1 MSTYEAT
8 YCNTNTDLQFIE
20 PNINDYNLRR
30 VLPGDWVASGTTN
43 LYYLYSAGYVKQ
55 LFYNGEE
62 MTSVTD
68 TPNANKEFNYATGTG
83 LLSFFLTSSSSTLLN
98 SAVIESGRDFLET
111 KQESVRKASDLCR
124 NVLPVPIYP
133 RKGVGMSSAS
143 SASTSSDWPE
153 IIVRSTAIIA
163 CADLIRPY
171 DIEKGDELMAMAM
184 NPEGTGY
191 LDMVRTGQIALSQ
204 DEGLAKHSGIIREIA
219 INANS
224 TGSIIDVRGTPGVDW
239 DVIKIIIST
248 AGTFTSG
255 SASGVKYDT
264 YVADDTGLKIDKS
277 SDAETIDGGFQ
288 DVGHGMQVRF
298 SPGVYTINDEW
309 ELEISGIVDSRT
321 MAIKYATAERI

>member
-8 YCNTNTDLQFIE
+8 YCDTNTDLQFIE
-20 PNINDYNLRR
+20 PNINNYNLRR
-30 VLPGDWVASGTTN
+30 VLPGDWVASGTTD
-43 LYYLYSAGYVKQ
+43 LYYLYSAGYVTQ

-68 TPNANKEFNYATGTG
+68 TPDANKEFNYNTSTG
-83 LLSFFLTSSSSTLLN
+83 LLSFFYESSSTSLLN
-98 SAVIESGRDFLET
+98 SAVIESGRDWYDT
-111 KQESVRKASDLCR
+111 KVEAVAKASDLCR

-133 RKGVGMSSAS
+133 RKGVGMASA
-143 SASTSSDWPE
+143 TGNDWPE

-171 DIEKGDELMAMAM
+171 DKEKGDELMAMAM

-204 DEGLAKHSGIIREIA
+204 DEGLAKHSGIIREIS
-219 INANS
+219 INASS
-224 TGSIIDVRGTPGVDW
+224 TGSVIDVRGTPSVDW
-239 DVIKIIIST
+239 DVIKIICST
-248 AGTFTSG
+248 AGTFATG
-255 SASGVKYDT
+255 SASGVKFDSF
-264 YVADDTGLKIDKS
+264 VADSTGLKISKIA
-277 SDAETIDGGFQ
+277 DAVIIDGSFQ

-309 ELEISGIVDSRT
+309 ELEVSGVLDSRT

>member
-1 MSTYEAT
+1 MSTYEAS
-8 YCNTNTDLQFIE
+8 YCDTNTDLQYIV
-20 PNINDYNLRR
+20 PDINNYNLRR
-30 VLPGDWVASGTTN
+30 VLPADWVASGTTN
-43 LYYLYSAGYVKQ
+43 LYYLYSAGYVTQ

-83 LLSFFLTSSSSTLLN
+83 LLSFYLTNSSTSLLN
-98 SAVIESGRDFLET
+98 SAVIESGRDWYDT
-111 KQESVRKASDLCR
+111 KVEAVRKASDLCR

-133 RKGVGMSSAS
+133 RKGVGMAS
-143 SASTSSDWPE
+143 STGNEYPE

-163 CADLIRPY
+163 CADLVRPF
-171 DIEKGDELMAMAM
+171 DKEKGDELMSMAM
-184 NPEGTGY
+184 NPDGTGY

-204 DEGLAKHSGIIREIA
+204 DEGLAKHSGIIREVS
-219 INANS
+219 INANT
-224 TGSIIDVRGTPGVDW
+224 TGSIIDVRGKPTVDW

-264 YVADDTGLKIDKS
+264 YVKDDTGLKIDKS
-277 SDAETIDGGFQ
+277 SNAETIDGGFQ

-298 SPGVYTINDEW
+298 SPGLYTSNDEW
-309 ELEISGIVDSRT
+309 ELEISGIIDSRT
-321 MAIKYATAERI
+321 MAVKFAEAERI

>member
-8 YCNTNTDLQFIE
+8 YCDEENDLHYIV
-20 PNINDYNLRR
+20 PDINNYNLRR
-30 VLPGDWVASGTTN
+30 VVPSDWVSSGTTD
-43 LYYLYSAGYVKQ
+43 LYYLYSAGHVTQ

-68 TPNANKEFNYATGTG
+68 TPNANKEFNYNTSTG
-83 LLSFFLTSSSSTLLN
+83 LLSFFLENSSTSLLN
-98 SAVIESGRDFLET
+98 SSVIEAGRDWYDT
-111 KQESVRKASDLCR
+111 KVEAVRKASDLCR

-133 RKGVGMSSAS
+133 RKGVGTASA
-143 SASTSSDWPE
+143 TGNDYPE

-163 CADLIRPY
+163 CADLVRPF
-171 DIEKGDELMAMAM
+171 DKEKGDELMAMAM

-204 DEGLAKHSGIIREIA
+204 DEGMAKHSGIIREVS

-224 TGSIIDVRGTPGVDW
+224 TGSVIDVRGRPSVDW
-239 DVIKIIIST
+239 DVIKIVIST

-264 YVADDTGLKIDKS
+264 FVKDDTGLKIDKS
-277 SDAETIDGGFQ
+277 SDAEVIDGGFQ

-321 MAIKYATAERI
+321 MAVKYAEAERI

>member
-1 MSTYEAT
+1 MSTYEAS
-8 YCNTNTDLQFIE
+8 YCDTNTDLQYIV
-20 PNINDYNLRR
+20 PDINNYNLRR
-30 VLPGDWVASGTTN
+30 VLPADWVASGTTN
-43 LYYLYSAGYVKQ
+43 LYYLYSAGYVTQ

-83 LLSFFLTSSSSTLLN
+83 LLSFYLTNSSTSLLN
-98 SAVIESGRDFLET
+98 SAVIESGSDWYDT
-111 KQESVRKASDLCR
+111 KVEAVRKASDLCR

-133 RKGVGMSSAS
+133 RKGVGMAS
-143 SASTSSDWPE
+143 STGNDYPE

-163 CADLIRPY
+163 CADLVRPF
-171 DIEKGDELMAMAM
+171 DKEKGDELMSMAM
-184 NPEGTGY
+184 NPDGTGY

-204 DEGLAKHSGIIREIA
+204 DEGLAKHSGIIREVS
-219 INANS
+219 INANT
-224 TGSIIDVRGTPGVDW
+224 TGSIIDVRGKPTVDW

-264 YVADDTGLKIDKS
+264 YVKDDTGLKIDKS
-277 SDAETIDGGFQ
+277 SNAETIDGGFQ

-298 SPGVYTINDEW
+298 SPGLYTSNDEW
-309 ELEISGIVDSRT
+309 ELEISGIIDSRT
-321 MAIKYATAERI
+321 MAVKFAEAERI

>member
-1 MSTYEAT
+1 MSTYEAS
-8 YCNTNTDLQFIE
+8 YCDTNTDLQYIV
-20 PNINDYNLRR
+20 PDINNYNLRR
-30 VLPGDWVASGTTN
+30 VLPADWVASGTTN
-43 LYYLYSAGYVKQ
+43 LYYLYSAGYVTQ

-83 LLSFFLTSSSSTLLN
+83 LLSFYLTNSSTSLLN
-98 SAVIESGRDFLET
+98 SAVIESGRDWYDT
-111 KQESVRKASDLCR
+111 KVEAVRKASDLCR

-133 RKGVGMSSAS
+133 RKGVGMAS
-143 SASTSSDWPE
+143 STGNDYPE

-163 CADLIRPY
+163 CADLVRPF
-171 DIEKGDELMAMAM
+171 DKEKGDELMAMAM
-184 NPEGTGY
+184 NPDGTGY

-204 DEGLAKHSGIIREIA
+204 DEGLAKHSGIIREVS
-219 INANS
+219 INANT
-224 TGSIIDVRGTPGVDW
+224 TGSIIDVRGKPTVDW

-264 YVADDTGLKIDKS
+264 YVKDDTGLKIDKS
-277 SDAETIDGGFQ
+277 SDAEVIDGGFQ

-298 SPGVYTINDEW
+298 SPGLFTISDEW

-321 MAIKYATAERI
+321 MAVKFAEAERI

>member
-1 MSTYEAT
+1 MSTYEAS
-8 YCNTNTDLQFIE
+8 YCDTNTDLQYIV
-20 PNINDYNLRR
+20 PDINNYNLRR
-30 VLPGDWVASGTTN
+30 VLPADWVASGTSN
-43 LYYLYSAGYVKQ
+43 LYYLYSAGYVTQ

-83 LLSFFLTSSSSTLLN
+83 LLSFYLTNSSTSLLN
-98 SAVIESGRDFLET
+98 SAVIESGRDWYDT
-111 KQESVRKASDLCR
+111 KVEAVRKASDLCR

-133 RKGVGMSSAS
+133 RKGVGMAS
-143 SASTSSDWPE
+143 STGNDYPE

-163 CADLIRPY
+163 CADLVRPF
-171 DIEKGDELMAMAM
+171 DKEKGDELMAMAM
-184 NPEGTGY
+184 NPDGTGY

-204 DEGLAKHSGIIREIA
+204 DEGLAKHSGIIREVS
-219 INANS
+219 INANT
-224 TGSIIDVRGTPGVDW
+224 TGSIIDVRGKPTVDW

-264 YVADDTGLKIDKS
+264 YVKDDTGLKIDKS
-277 SDAETIDGGFQ
+277 SDAEVIDGGFQ

-298 SPGVYTINDEW
+298 SPGLYTISDEW
-309 ELEISGIVDSRT
+309 ELEISGIIDSRT
-321 MAIKYATAERI
+321 MAVKFAEAERI

>member
-8 YCNTNTDLQFIE
+8 YCDEDDDLQFIE
-20 PNINDYNLRR
+20 PNINNYNLRR
-30 VLPGDWVASGTTN
+30 VVPSDWVTSGTTD
-43 LYYLYSAGYVKQ
+43 LYNLYSAGYVDQ
-55 LFYNGEE
+55 LFKDGEE
-62 MTSVTD
+62 MTKVTD
-68 TPNANKEFNYATGTG
+68 TPNAEDEFNYTASTGV
-83 LLSFFLTSSSSTLLN
+83 LQFFQGSSSSAILN
-98 SAVIESGRDFLET
+98 SLVIESGRDWNDLKVEA
-111 KQESVRKASDLCR
+111 VRKASDLVR

-133 RKGVGMSSAS
+133 RKGVGTASA
-143 SASTSSDWPE
+143 TGNNWPE

-163 CADLIRPY
+163 CSDLIRPF
-171 DIEKGDELMAMAM
+171 DKEKGDELMAMAM

-204 DEGLAKHSGIIREIA
+204 DEGLAKHSGIIREIS

-224 TGSIIDVRGTPGVDW
+224 TGSVIDVRGTPTAEW

-309 ELEISGIVDSRT
+309 ELEISGVVDSRT

>member
-1 MSTYEAT
+1 MSTYEAS
-8 YCNTNTDLQFIE
+8 YCDTNTDLQYIV
-20 PNINDYNLRR
+20 PDINNYNLRR
-30 VLPGDWVASGTTN
+30 VLPADWVASGTTN
-43 LYYLYSAGYVKQ
+43 LYYLYSAGYVTQ

-83 LLSFFLTSSSSTLLN
+83 LLSFYLTNSSTSLLN
-98 SAVIESGRDFLET
+98 SAVIESGRDWYDT
-111 KQESVRKASDLCR
+111 KVEAVRKASDLCR

-133 RKGVGMSSAS
+133 RKGVGMAS
-143 SASTSSDWPE
+143 STGNDYPE

-163 CADLIRPY
+163 CADLVRPF
-171 DIEKGDELMAMAM
+171 DKEKGDELMSMAM
-184 NPEGTGY
+184 NPDGTGY

-204 DEGLAKHSGIIREIA
+204 DEGLAKHSGIIREVS
-219 INANS
+219 INANT
-224 TGSIIDVRGTPGVDW
+224 TGSIIDVRGKPTVDW

-264 YVADDTGLKIDKS
+264 YVKDDTGLKIDKS
-277 SDAETIDGGFQ
+277 SNAEVIDGGFQ

-298 SPGVYTINDEW
+298 SPGLYTSNDEW

-321 MAIKYATAERI
+321 MAVKFAEAERI

>member
-8 YCNTNTDLQFIE
+8 YCDTNTDLQFIE
-20 PNINDYNLRR
+20 PNINNYNLRR
-30 VLPGDWVASGTTN
+30 VLPGDWVASGTTD
-43 LYYLYSAGYVKQ
+43 LYYLYSAGYVTQ

-68 TPNANKEFNYATGTG
+68 TPDANKEFNYNTSTG
-83 LLSFFLTSSSSTLLN
+83 LLSFFYESSSTSLLN
-98 SAVIESGRDFLET
+98 SAVIESGRDWYDT
-111 KQESVRKASDLCR
+111 KVEAVAKASDLCR

-133 RKGVGMSSAS
+133 RKGVGMASA
-143 SASTSSDWPE
+143 TGNDWPE

-171 DIEKGDELMAMAM
+171 DKEKGDELMAMAM

-204 DEGLAKHSGIIREIA
+204 DEGLAKHSGIIREIS
-219 INANS
+219 INASS
-224 TGSIIDVRGTPGVDW
+224 TGSIIDVRGTPSVDW

-248 AGTFTSG
+248 AGTFATG
-255 SASGVKYDT
+255 SASGVKFDSF
-264 YVADDTGLKIDKS
+264 VADSTGLKITKIA
-277 SDAETIDGGFQ
+277 DAVIIDGSFQ

-309 ELEISGIVDSRT
+309 ELEVSGVLDSRT

>member
-1 MSTYEAT
+1 MSTYEAS
-8 YCNTNTDLQFIE
+8 YCDTNTDLQYIE
-20 PNINDYNLRR
+20 PNINNYNLRR
-30 VLPGDWVASGTTN
+30 VLPGDWILSGTTD
-43 LYYLYSAGYVKQ
+43 LYYLYSAGYVTQ

-68 TPNANKEFNYATGTG
+68 TPNANKEFNYNTSTG
-83 LLSFFLTSSSSTLLN
+83 LLSFYLTSSSVTILN
-98 SAVIESGRDFLET
+98 SAVIESGRDWYDT
-111 KQESVRKASDLCR
+111 KVEAVRKASDLVR

-133 RKGVGMSSAS
+133 RKGVGMAS
-143 SASTSSDWPE
+143 STGNDYPE

-163 CADLIRPY
+163 CSDLVRPF
-171 DIEKGDELMAMAM
+171 DKEKGDELMAMAM
-184 NPEGTGY
+184 NPDGTGY

-204 DEGLAKHSGIIREIA
+204 DEGLAKHSGIIREVS
-219 INANS
+219 INANT
-224 TGSIIDVRGTPGVDW
+224 TGSIIDVRGKPTVDW

-264 YVADDTGLKIDKS
+264 YVKDDTGLKIDKS
-277 SDAETIDGGFQ
+277 SDAEVIDGGFQ

-298 SPGVYTINDEW
+298 SPGLYTISDEW

-321 MAIKYATAERI
+321 MAVKFAEAERI

>member
-1 MSTYEAT
+1 MSTYEAS
-8 YCNTNTDLQFIE
+8 YCDSNTDLQFIE
-20 PNINDYNLRR
+20 PNINNYNLRR
-30 VLPGDWVASGTTN
+30 VVPSDWVASGTTD
-43 LYYLYSAGYVKQ
+43 LYYLYSAGYVTQ
-55 LFYNGEE
+55 LFKDGEE

-83 LLSFFLTSSSSTLLN
+83 LLSFFLENSSTSLLD
-98 SAVIESGRDFLET
+98 SAVIEAGRDWYDT
-111 KQESVRKASDLCR
+111 KVEAVAKASDLVR

-133 RKGVGMSSAS
+133 RKGVGVASA
-143 SASTSSDWPE
+143 TGNDWPE

-171 DIEKGDELMAMAM
+171 DKEKGDELMAMAM

-204 DEGLAKHSGIIREIA
+204 DEGLAKHSGIIREIS
-219 INANS
+219 INASS

-309 ELEISGIVDSRT
+309 ELEVSGIVDSRT

>member
-1 MSTYEAT
+1 MSTYEAS
-8 YCNTNTDLQFIE
+8 YCDSNTDLQFIE
-20 PNINDYNLRR
+20 PNINNYNLRR
-30 VLPGDWVASGTTN
+30 VVPSDWVASGTTD
-43 LYYLYSAGYVKQ
+43 LYYLYSAGYVTQ
-55 LFYNGEE
+55 LFKDGEE

-83 LLSFFLTSSSSTLLN
+83 LLSFFLENSSTSLLD
-98 SAVIESGRDFLET
+98 SAVIEAGRDWYDT
-111 KQESVRKASDLCR
+111 KVEAVAKASDLVR

-133 RKGVGMSSAS
+133 RKGVGMASA
-143 SASTSSDWPE
+143 TGNDWPE

-171 DIEKGDELMAMAM
+171 DKEKGDELMAMAM

-219 INANS
+219 INASS

-239 DVIKIIIST
+239 DVIKIVIST

-309 ELEISGIVDSRT
+309 ELEVSGIVDSRT

>member
-8 YCNTNTDLQFIE
+8 YCDTNTDLQYIV
-20 PNINDYNLRR
+20 PDINNYNLRR
-30 VLPGDWVASGTTN
+30 VVPSDWVSSGTTD
-43 LYYLYSAGYVKQ
+43 LYYLYSAGYVTQ

-68 TPNANKEFNYATGTG
+68 TPNANKEFNYNTSTG
-83 LLSFFLTSSSSTLLN
+83 LLSFFLENSSTSLLN
-98 SAVIESGRDFLET
+98 SSVIEAGRDWYDT
-111 KQESVRKASDLCR
+111 KVEAVRKASDLCR

-133 RKGVGMSSAS
+133 RKGVGTASA
-143 SASTSSDWPE
+143 TGNDYPE

-163 CADLIRPY
+163 CADLVRPF
-171 DIEKGDELMAMAM
+171 DKEKGDELMAMAM

-204 DEGLAKHSGIIREIA
+204 DEGMAKHSGIIREVS

-224 TGSIIDVRGTPGVDW
+224 TGSVIDVRGRPSVDW
-239 DVIKIIIST
+239 DVIKIVVST

-264 YVADDTGLKIDKS
+264 FVKDDTGLKIDKS
-277 SDAETIDGGFQ
+277 SDAEIIDGGFQ

-321 MAIKYATAERI
+321 MAVKYAEAERI

>member
-8 YCNTNTDLQFIE
+8 YCDTNTDLQYIV
-20 PNINDYNLRR
+20 PDINNYNLRR
-30 VLPGDWVASGTTN
+30 VVPSDWVSSGTTD
-43 LYYLYSAGYVKQ
+43 LYYLYSAGYVTQ

-68 TPNANKEFNYATGTG
+68 TPNANKEFNYNTSTG
-83 LLSFFLTSSSSTLLN
+83 LLSFFLENSSTSLLN
-98 SAVIESGRDFLET
+98 SSVIEAGRDWYDT
-111 KQESVRKASDLCR
+111 KVEAVRKASDLCR

-133 RKGVGMSSAS
+133 RKGVGTASA
-143 SASTSSDWPE
+143 TGNDYPE

-163 CADLIRPY
+163 CADLVRPF
-171 DIEKGDELMAMAM
+171 DKEKGDELMAMAM

-204 DEGLAKHSGIIREIA
+204 DEGMAKHSGIIREVS

-224 TGSIIDVRGTPGVDW
+224 TGSVIDVRGRPSVDW
-239 DVIKIIIST
+239 DVIKIVITT

-264 YVADDTGLKIDKS
+264 FVKDDTGLKIDKS
-277 SDAETIDGGFQ
+277 SDAEVIDGGFQ

-321 MAIKYATAERI
+321 MAVKYAEAERI

>member
-8 YCNTNTDLQFIE
+8 YCDTNTDLQFIE
-20 PNINDYNLRR
+20 PNINNYNLRR
-30 VLPGDWVASGTTN
+30 VLPGDWVASGTTD
-43 LYYLYSAGYVKQ
+43 LYYLYSAGYVTQ

-68 TPNANKEFNYATGTG
+68 TPDANKEFNYATGTG
-83 LLSFFLTSSSSTLLN
+83 LLSFFYESSSTSLLN
-98 SAVIESGRDFLET
+98 SAVIESGRDWYDT
-111 KQESVRKASDLCR
+111 KVEAVAKASDLCR

-133 RKGVGMSSAS
+133 RKGVGMASA
-143 SASTSSDWPE
+143 TGNDWPE

-171 DIEKGDELMAMAM
+171 DKEKGDELMAMAM

-204 DEGLAKHSGIIREIA
+204 DEGLAKHSGIIREIS
-219 INANS
+219 INASS
-224 TGSIIDVRGTPGVDW
+224 TGSIIDVRGTPSVDW
-239 DVIKIIIST
+239 DVIKIICST
-248 AGTFTSG
+248 AGTFATG
-255 SASGVKYDT
+255 SASGVKFDSF
-264 YVADDTGLKIDKS
+264 VADSTGLKITKIA
-277 SDAETIDGGFQ
+277 DAVIIDGSFQ

-309 ELEISGIVDSRT
+309 ELEVSGVLDSRT

>member
-8 YCNTNTDLQFIE
+8 YCDTNTDLQYIV
-20 PNINDYNLRR
+20 PDINNYNLRR
-30 VLPGDWVASGTTN
+30 VAPSDWVSSGTTD
-43 LYYLYSAGYVKQ
+43 LYYLYSAGYVTQ

-68 TPNANKEFNYATGTG
+68 TPNANKEFNYNTSTG
-83 LLSFFLTSSSSTLLN
+83 LLSFFLENSSTSLLN
-98 SAVIESGRDFLET
+98 SSVIEAGRDWYDT
-111 KQESVRKASDLCR
+111 KVEAVRKASDLCR

-133 RKGVGMSSAS
+133 RKGVGTASA
-143 SASTSSDWPE
+143 TGNDYPE

-163 CADLIRPY
+163 CADLVRPF
-171 DIEKGDELMAMAM
+171 DKEKGDELMAMAM

-204 DEGLAKHSGIIREIA
+204 DEGMAKHSGIIREVS

-224 TGSIIDVRGTPGVDW
+224 TGSVIDVRGRPSVDW
-239 DVIKIIIST
+239 DVIKIVIST

-264 YVADDTGLKIDKS
+264 FVKDDTGLKIDKS
-277 SDAETIDGGFQ
+277 SDAEFIDGGFQ

-321 MAIKYATAERI
+321 MAVKYAEAERI

>member
-8 YCNTNTDLQFIE
+8 YCDTNTDLQFIE
-20 PNINDYNLRR
+20 PNINNYNLRR
-30 VLPGDWVASGTTN
+30 VLPGDWVASGTTD
-43 LYYLYSAGYVKQ
+43 LYYLYSAGYVTQ

-68 TPNANKEFNYATGTG
+68 TPDANKEFNYNTSTG
-83 LLSFFLTSSSSTLLN
+83 LLSFFYESSSTSLLN
-98 SAVIESGRDFLET
+98 SAVIESGSDWLET

-133 RKGVGMSSAS
+133 RKGVGMASA
-143 SASTSSDWPE
+143 TGNDWPE

-171 DIEKGDELMAMAM
+171 DKEKGDELMAMAM

-204 DEGLAKHSGIIREIA
+204 DEGLAKHSGIIREIS
-219 INANS
+219 INASS
-224 TGSIIDVRGTPGVDW
+224 TGSVIDVRGTPSVDW
-239 DVIKIIIST
+239 DVIKIICST
-248 AGTFTSG
+248 AGTFATG
-255 SASGVKYDT
+255 SASGVKFDSF
-264 YVADDTGLKIDKS
+264 VADSTGLKISKIA
-277 SDAETIDGGFQ
+277 DAVIIDGSFQ

-309 ELEISGIVDSRT
+309 ELEVSGVLDSRT

>member
-8 YCNTNTDLQFIE
+8 YCDTNTDLQYIV
-20 PNINDYNLRR
+20 PDINNYNLRR
-30 VLPGDWVASGTTN
+30 VVPSDWVSSGTTD
-43 LYYLYSAGYVKQ
+43 LYYLYSAGYVTQ

-68 TPNANKEFNYATGTG
+68 TPNANKEFNYNTSTG
-83 LLSFFLTSSSSTLLN
+83 LLSFFLENSSTSLLN
-98 SAVIESGRDFLET
+98 SSVIEAGRDWYDT
-111 KQESVRKASDLCR
+111 KVEAVRKASDLCR

-133 RKGVGMSSAS
+133 RKGVGTASA
-143 SASTSSDWPE
+143 TGNDYPE

-163 CADLIRPY
+163 CADLVRPF
-171 DIEKGDELMAMAM
+171 DKEKGDELMAMAM

-204 DEGLAKHSGIIREIA
+204 DEGMAKHSGIIREVS

-224 TGSIIDVRGTPGVDW
+224 TGSVIDVRGRPSVDW
-239 DVIKIIIST
+239 DVIKIVIST

-264 YVADDTGLKIDKS
+264 FVKDDTGLKIDKS
-277 SDAETIDGGFQ
+277 TNAEVIDGGYQ

-321 MAIKYATAERI
+321 MAVKYAEAERI

>member
-1 MSTYEAT
+1 MSTYEAS
-8 YCNTNTDLQFIE
+8 YCDTNTDLQYIV
-20 PNINDYNLRR
+20 PDINNYNLRR
-30 VLPGDWVASGTTN
+30 VLPADWVASGTSN
-43 LYYLYSAGYVKQ
+43 LYYLYSAGYVTQ

-83 LLSFFLTSSSSTLLN
+83 LLSFYLTNSSTSLLN
-98 SAVIESGRDFLET
+98 SAVIESGRDWYDT
-111 KQESVRKASDLCR
+111 KVEAVRKASDLCR

-133 RKGVGMSSAS
+133 RKGVGMAS
-143 SASTSSDWPE
+143 STGNDYPE

-163 CADLIRPY
+163 CADLVRPF
-171 DIEKGDELMAMAM
+171 DKEKGDELMAMAM
-184 NPEGTGY
+184 NPDGTGY

-204 DEGLAKHSGIIREIA
+204 DEGLAKHSGIIREVS
-219 INANS
+219 INANT
-224 TGSIIDVRGTPGVDW
+224 TGSIIDVRGKPTVDW

-264 YVADDTGLKIDKS
+264 YVKDDTGLKIDKS
-277 SDAETIDGGFQ
+277 SNAEVIDGGFQ

-298 SPGVYTINDEW
+298 SPGLYTSNDEW

-321 MAIKYATAERI
+321 MAVKFAEAERI

>member
-8 YCNTNTDLQFIE
+8 YCDTNTDLQFIE
-20 PNINDYNLRR
+20 PNINNYNLRR
-30 VLPGDWVASGTTN
+30 VLPGDWVASGTTD
-43 LYYLYSAGYVKQ
+43 LYYLYSAGYVTQ

-83 LLSFFLTSSSSTLLN
+83 LLSFFYESSSTSLLN
-98 SAVIESGRDFLET
+98 SAVIESGRDWYDT
-111 KQESVRKASDLCR
+111 KVEAVAKASDLCR

-133 RKGVGMSSAS
+133 RKGVGMASA
-143 SASTSSDWPE
+143 TGNDWPE

-171 DIEKGDELMAMAM
+171 DKEKGDELMAMAM

-204 DEGLAKHSGIIREIA
+204 DEGLAKHSGIIREIS
-219 INANS
+219 INASS
-224 TGSIIDVRGTPGVDW
+224 TGSIIDVRGTPSVDW
-239 DVIKIIIST
+239 DVIKIICST
-248 AGTFTSG
+248 AGTFATG
-255 SASGVKYDT
+255 SASGVKFDSF
-264 YVADDTGLKIDKS
+264 VADSTGLKITKIA
-277 SDAETIDGGFQ
+277 DAVIIDGSFQ

-309 ELEISGIVDSRT
+309 ELEVSGVLDSRT

>member
-1 MSTYEAT
+1 MSTYEAS
-8 YCNTNTDLQFIE
+8 YCDTNTDLQYIV
-20 PNINDYNLRR
+20 PDINNYNLRR
-30 VLPGDWVASGTTN
+30 VLPADWVASGTTN
-43 LYYLYSAGYVKQ
+43 LYYLYSAGYVTQ

-83 LLSFFLTSSSSTLLN
+83 LLSFYLTNSSTSLLN
-98 SAVIESGRDFLET
+98 SAVIESGRDWYDT
-111 KQESVRKASDLCR
+111 KVEAVRKASDLCR

-133 RKGVGMSSAS
+133 RKGVGMAS
-143 SASTSSDWPE
+143 STGNDYPE

-163 CADLIRPY
+163 CSDLVRPF
-171 DIEKGDELMAMAM
+171 DKEKGDELLSMAM
-184 NPEGTGY
+184 NPDGTGY

-204 DEGLAKHSGIIREIA
+204 DEGLAKHSGIIREVS
-219 INANS
+219 INANT
-224 TGSIIDVRGTPGVDW
+224 TGSIIDVRGKPTVDW

-264 YVADDTGLKIDKS
+264 YVKDDTGLKIDKS
-277 SDAETIDGGFQ
+277 SNAETIDGGFQ

-298 SPGVYTINDEW
+298 SPGLYTSNDEW
-309 ELEISGIVDSRT
+309 ELEITGIVDSRT
-321 MAIKYATAERI
+321 MAVKFAEAERI

>member
-8 YCNTNTDLQFIE
+8 YCDTNTDLQYIV
-20 PNINDYNLRR
+20 PDINNYNLRR
-30 VLPGDWVASGTTN
+30 VVPSDWVSSGTTD
-43 LYYLYSAGYVKQ
+43 LYYLYSAGYVTQ

-68 TPNANKEFNYATGTG
+68 TPNANKEFNYNTSTG
-83 LLSFFLTSSSSTLLN
+83 LLSFFLENFSTSLLN
-98 SAVIESGRDFLET
+98 SSVIESGRDWYDT
-111 KQESVRKASDLCR
+111 KVEAVRKASDLCR

-133 RKGVGMSSAS
+133 RKGVGTASA
-143 SASTSSDWPE
+143 TGNDYPE

-163 CADLIRPY
+163 CADLVRPF
-171 DIEKGDELMAMAM
+171 DKEKGDELMAMAM

-204 DEGLAKHSGIIREIA
+204 DEGLAKHSGIIREVS

-224 TGSIIDVRGTPGVDW
+224 TGSVIDVRGRPSVDW
-239 DVIKIIIST
+239 DVIKIVVST

-255 SASGVKYDT
+255 SASTVKYDT
-264 YVADDTGLKIDKS
+264 FVKDDTGLKIDKS
-277 SDAETIDGGFQ
+277 TNAEIIDGGYQ

-298 SPGVYTINDEW
+298 SPGIYTINDEW

-321 MAIKYATAERI
+321 MAVKYAEAERI

>member
-1 MSTYEAT
+1 MSTYEAS
-8 YCNTNTDLQFIE
+8 YCDTNTDLQYIE
-20 PNINDYNLRR
+20 PNINNYNLRR
-30 VLPGDWVASGTTN
+30 VLPGDWILSGTTD
-43 LYYLYSAGYVKQ
+43 LYYLYSAGYVTQ

-68 TPNANKEFNYATGTG
+68 TPNANKEFNYNTSTG
-83 LLSFFLTSSSSTLLN
+83 LLSFFFTSSSVTILN
-98 SAVIESGRDFLET
+98 SAVIESGRDWYDT
-111 KQESVRKASDLCR
+111 KVEAVRKASDLCR

-133 RKGVGMSSAS
+133 RKGVGMAS
-143 SASTSSDWPE
+143 STGNDYPE

-163 CADLIRPY
+163 CADLVRPF
-171 DIEKGDELMAMAM
+171 DKEKGDELMAMAM
-184 NPEGTGY
+184 NPDGTGY

-204 DEGLAKHSGIIREIA
+204 DEGLAKHSGIIREVS
-219 INANS
+219 INANT
-224 TGSIIDVRGTPGVDW
+224 TGSIIDVRGKPTVDW

-264 YVADDTGLKIDKS
+264 YVKDDTGLKIDKS
-277 SDAETIDGGFQ
+277 SDAEVIDGGFQ

-298 SPGVYTINDEW
+298 SPGLYTSNDEW

-321 MAIKYATAERI
+321 MAVKFAEAERI

>member
-8 YCNTNTDLQFIE
+8 YCDTNTDLQFIE
-20 PNINDYNLRR
+20 PNINNYNLRR
-30 VLPGDWVASGTTN
+30 VLPGDWVASGTTD
-43 LYYLYSAGYVKQ
+43 LYYLYSAGYVTQ

-68 TPNANKEFNYATGTG
+68 TPDANKEFNYNTSTG
-83 LLSFFLTSSSSTLLN
+83 LLSFFYESSSTSLLN
-98 SAVIESGRDFLET
+98 SAVIESGRDWYDT
-111 KQESVRKASDLCR
+111 KVEAVAKASDLCR

-133 RKGVGMSSAS
+133 RKGVGMASA
-143 SASTSSDWPE
+143 TGNDWPE

-171 DIEKGDELMAMAM
+171 DKEKGDELMAMAM

-204 DEGLAKHSGIIREIA
+204 DEGLAKHSGIIREIS
-219 INANS
+219 INASS
-224 TGSIIDVRGTPGVDW
+224 TGSVIDVRGTPSVDW
-239 DVIKIIIST
+239 DVIKIICST
-248 AGTFTSG
+248 AGTFATG
-255 SASGVKYDT
+255 SASGVKFDSF
-264 YVADDTGLKIDKS
+264 VADSTGLKITKIA
-277 SDAETIDGGFQ
+277 DAVIIDGSFQ

-309 ELEISGIVDSRT
+309 ELEVSGVLDSRT

>member
-8 YCNTNTDLQFIE
+8 YCDTNTDLQYIV
-20 PNINDYNLRR
+20 PDINNYNLRR
-30 VLPGDWVASGTTN
+30 VVPSDWVASGTTD
-43 LYYLYSAGYVKQ
+43 LYYLYSAGYVTQ

-68 TPNANKEFNYATGTG
+68 TPNANKEFNYNTSTG
-83 LLSFFLTSSSSTLLN
+83 LLSFFLENSSTSLLD
-98 SAVIESGRDFLET
+98 SAVIEAGRDWYDT
-111 KQESVRKASDLCR
+111 KVEAVRKASDLCR

-133 RKGVGMSSAS
+133 RKGVGTASA
-143 SASTSSDWPE
+143 TGNDYPE

-163 CADLIRPY
+163 CADLVRPF
-171 DIEKGDELMAMAM
+171 DKEKGDEIMAMAM

-204 DEGLAKHSGIIREIA
+204 DEGMAKHSGIIREIS
-219 INANS
+219 INAS
-224 TGSIIDVRGTPGVDW
+224 TTGSVIDVRGRPSVDW
-239 DVIKIIIST
+239 DVIKIVIST

-264 YVADDTGLKIDKS
+264 YVKDDTGLKIDKS
-277 SDAETIDGGFQ
+277 SDAEVIDGGFQ

-309 ELEISGIVDSRT
+309 ELEISGIVDTRT
-321 MAIKYATAERI
+321 MAVKYAEAERI